1 MEQQLSFD
9 NAVLDVVKLAVS
21 PSNDEK
27 LQIYGLYK
35 QATIGNT
42 NIPAPSFFDFAGT
55 AKWKAWNSMN
65 GKSSDDAKKE
75 YVDLVKM
82 LTEKYGQKIETQTV

>member
-1 MEQQLSFD
+1 MEQLTFE
-9 NAVLDVVKLAVS
+9 NAVLDIVKLAVS

-42 NIPAPSFFDFAGT
+42 NIPAPGFFDFAGT
-55 AKWKAWNSMN
+55 AKWK
-65 GKSSDDAKKE
+65 G
-75 YVDLVKM
+75 
-82 LTEKYGQKIETQTV
+82 LTVN